1 MSKLAKALTAAAGNA
16 GESLYVEDVFSTYL
30 YTGTGSAQTITNG
43 IDLDGEGGMV
53 WTKERTPNARNH
65 FIGDSARDN
74 FRNYL
79 YPNLINSESGIA
91 GSGSDISSV
100 SSTGYTLGT
109 NSYTWNNES
118 GSSQVSWTFRKAEK
132 FFDVVGPFTG
142 NGNSSH
148 LISHNLGST
157 PAFMIMK
164 RTDSTSGW
172 MTAASDGAGNYKA
185 AFNLNST
192 AQSYVTTPISTVST
206 DSTVDVGY
214 WNPNWDG
221 AANLSGAT
229 YVLYLFASDAG
240 GFGDDGDES
249 IIKCGSFTTD
259 SSAVFYENLGFE
271 PQWVL
276 VKRSDGTSAWNLL
289 DNMRGFLAEG
299 TAGGKY
305 LRPNTSGAEGNLSST
320 DSEYINATGFGAN
333 GNGVT
338 GSANATF
345 IYIAI
350 RRPMKTP
357 ESGTEVFKANYVD
370 NGASFPDMLSGF
382 PVDMY
387 FRRYVNTTNNPYWFT
402 RLLGTNVLNSTTSGA
417 EQSFSANST
426 AMDSNVGVMNIF
438 STNNTDFYGWM
449 LKRATG
455 CFDVVAYSG
464 SGNFPQNVTHNLTVT
479 PEMMILKYRDGSSN
493 WYVYHSAL
501 GNTKI
506 CQLDNDTASSTS
518 GSSWNNTSPTATQF
532 TVGSLLNYPVAG
544 KYIAYLFA
552 TLAGVSKVFSV
563 TKSSGSNA
571 DVDCGFSAGARF
583 ILIKRTDSTGDWY
596 VWDSARGIVAG
607 NDPYL
612 LLNSTAA
619 EVTSTDYIDPLSS
632 GFTIVDGG
640 LANGDYIG
648 LAIA

>member
-1 MSKLAKALTAAAGNA
+1 MPSNKKLLQAAAGSA
-16 GESLYVEDVFSTYL
+16 GGDNLYVEDVFSTYL
-30 YTGTGSAQTITNG
+30 YTGNNSSQTITNN
-43 IDLDGEGGMV
+43 IDLAGEGGLV
-53 WTKERTPNARNH
+53 WFKRRSTARTHILIDTERGKTSYLQSNETVAAETGITNTITSFNSDGFSISDQQDINGNAETVAS
-65 FIGDSARDN
+65 F
-74 FRNYL
+74 
-79 YPNLINSESGIA
+79 
-91 GSGSDISSV
+91 
-100 SSTGYTLGT
+100 
-109 NSYTWNNES
+109 
-118 GSSQVSWTFRKAEK
+118 TFRKAEK